1 MTADGNVDPAR
12 LPPELPGLP
21 LLGHALAFMKDPVA
35 LVERGQRRLGNV
47 FSMRMGG
54 KRIAVLI
61 GPRFHRFFFQETDH
75 ALSMREVYRFFIP
88 MLGDKML
95 LVADPEEYAAQHAVI
110 LPHFKGPQIAS
121 YIKAMERET
130 RDWLGRLGGSG
141 RFELIDAFGH
151 LAMFIAIRA
160 FIGDAFREQK
170 GHLFWDAFCDLAAG
184 MDYVLPPNL
193 PLPKFRRRDR
203 ARRVLCRLIQDE
215 LDGRRARSAPKTE
228 YAKEHVKD
236 YVDVLMASRYPDG
249 RPLPDDVIITIVLG
263 MIFAGFDNT
272 IGHTSWALVQ
282 LLQNPA
288 FLDSVRSELT
298 RVLPGDGALD
308 LETLRELELLE
319 HALKE
324 TERMYPTVPLLL
336 RQALTDCEV
345 EGFRIPAG
353 WLVLIAPAAAHRLPE
368 VFSHPDVYDPL
379 RFSRERAEDRA
390 TPYSLVG
397 FGGGARRCIG
407 QHFAYTEMKVIL
419 ALLLRSQDLE
429 LASPSPR
436 PQPGRPN
443 SRPAPPCWIRYAS
456 RRSSPQGERGP
467 TGVSL

>member
-1 MTADGNVDPAR
+1 MTANGRSNSAR
-12 LPPELPGLP
+12 LPPELPGMP
-21 LLGHALAFMKDPVA
+21 LLGHALAFMKDPVK

-47 FSMRMGG
+47 FWMRMAG

-88 MLGDKML
+88 MLGEKML

-110 LPHFKGPQIAS
+110 LPHFKGPQVAS

-130 RDWLGRLGGSG
+130 RDWLDRLGDSG

-184 MDYVLPPNL
+184 MDYLLPPNL

-203 ARRVLCRLIQDE
+203 ARRVLCRLIQE
-215 LDGRRARSAPKTE
+215 EIDGRRTRGATE
-228 YAKEHVKD
+228 QD
-236 YVDVLMASRYPDG
+236 YVDVLMVSRYPDG

-288 FLDSVRSELT
+288 FLDTVRSELT
-298 RVLPGDGALD
+298 RILRGDGPLTLD
-308 LETLRELELLE
+308 SLRELDLLE
-319 HALKE
+319 CALKE

-353 WLVLIAPAAAHRLPE
+353 WLVLIAPAVAHRLPE
-368 VFSHPDVYDPL
+368 VFSHPDAYDPL
-379 RFSRERAEDRA
+379 RFGRERAEDRA

-419 ALLLRSQDLE
+419 ALLLLGHELE
-429 LASPSPR
+429 LTSPGPR

-443 SRPAPPCWIRYAS
+443 SRPAPPCWIRYA
-456 RRSSPQGERGP
+456 RRKASPQA
-467 TGVSL
+467 